1 VSLSSRLAAVMVV
14 LMFLTAMAVGL
25 LIYSHADTQSALLA
39 IVVTVL
45 FAVCLAV
52 IVARSLTKPL
62 VQMTAAVEGF
72 ARDGGLAAP
81 TNASGEIGVLARA
94 FERMRADVREKTD
107 AVVKEIKGRNR
118 LFETS
123 LDLILI
129 TDKRGKFIQVSPSS
143 AAILGYSPDEMID
156 RVGSEFIFPDDLET
170 TRQEMRLARQGRVTR
185 NFETRYVHKD
195 GRVVELAWS
204 GVWSEPEQQ
213 HFFIGR
219 DMTERNRLEE
229 TERQAKEMLG
239 AVIDASPI
247 AIVCIAPDRRVM
259 VWSRAAEQIF
269 GFSAEET
276 VGQPYKL
283 VPAGN
288 EEEFDGL
295 FERALEGET
304 LRDVRVVRQRKDGS
318 LVDLSFDAAAM
329 YDSDGVSG
337 VAYAL
342 TDITERKKI
351 EEQLKYLAHYD
362 QLTGLPNRFTLQN
375 ELKELIDLSMHPDGQ
390 PTSVVLFDLDG
401 VKDINDTIGHSV
413 GDKMLKE
420 VAKRLSTIA
429 GDRARVYR
437 LDGDE
442 FVVTIPHC
450 GDPRTVGQIADTM
463 LTRLAERF
471 EINGHVL
478 YIGASAG
485 IAIAPADGLQVED
498 VIANADLALHDAR
511 SSGGQRYRLFVPVLR
526 AQAQARRELDSELRR
541 AFVNHEFEL
550 YFQPQLR
557 LSDDAVVG
565 AEALL
570 RWRHPIRGVLAPAL
584 FIEALA
590 QSQIVRDAGSWILQ
604 TACEQTARWRAMGL
618 QPVRIGVNLFPAQFH
633 DGALQQDV
641 EAALLKAGLSA
652 ECLELEI
659 TENIALGHDE
669 KMLASLRALRETG
682 VGLAFDDFGTGYAS
696 LSYLTR
702 YPLSRIKIDRSFVQ
716 RITDDRQDAAI
727 VRSIIVMA
735 HNLGLKVIAEGVET
749 AAQAE
754 FLRAEGCE
762 EVQGFLYAK
771 PLPAADFEMFLRA
784 KQLEPKIRARA
795 MDTRAKKMFASK

>member
-1 VSLSSRLAAVMVV
+1 MVALV
-14 LMFLTAMAVGL
+14 FLTATAVAL
-25 LIYSHADTQSALLA
+25 LIYGHIDTQSSLLA
-39 IVVTVL
+39 GFVTVL

-52 IVARSLTKPL
+52 IIARSLTKSL

-72 ARDGGLAAP
+72 ARDEGLTAP

-107 AVVKEIKGRNR
+107 ALTKEIKGRRR

-143 AAILGYSPDEMID
+143 TAILGYSPEEMIG
-156 RVGSEFIFPDDLET
+156 RGGAEFLFPEDLET
-170 TRQEMRLARQGRVTR
+170 TRQEMRMARRGQVTR
-185 NFETRYVHKD
+185 NFETRYVHKE
-195 GRVVELAWS
+195 GRVVELVWS

-213 HFFIGR
+213 HYFIGR
-219 DMTERNRLEE
+219 DMTERKRLEQ

-276 VGQPYKL
+276 IGQPYKL
-283 VPAGN
+283 VPSGKEAEYDN
-288 EEEFDGL
+288 L
-295 FERALEGET
+295 FGRALAGET
-304 LRDVRVVRQRKDGS
+304 LRDVQVVRQRKDGS

-329 YDSDGVSG
+329 YDSDGVRG
-337 VAYAL
+337 IAYAL

-375 ELKELIDLSMHPDGQ
+375 ELKELIDLSTCQDGQ
-390 PTSVVLFDLDG
+390 PTSVALFDLDG

-413 GDKMLKE
+413 GDKTLKE

-442 FVVTIPHC
+442 FVVIVPRC

-471 EINGHVL
+471 EINGHSL

-485 IAIAPADGLQVED
+485 IAIAPTDGLQVED

-557 LSDDAVVG
+557 LSDYAVVG

-570 RWRHPIRGVLAPAL
+570 RWRHPIGGILAPAL
-584 FIEALA
+584 FIDALA
-590 QSQIVRDAGSWILQ
+590 ESPVVRDVGTWILQ

-618 QPVRIGVNLFPAQFH
+618 PPVRIGVNLFPAQFH

-641 EAALLKAGLSA
+641 EAALLKTGLSA

-669 KMLASLRALRETG
+669 KMLDSLRALRETG

-716 RITDDRQDAAI
+716 KITDDRQDAAI

-735 HNLGLKVIAEGVET
+735 HNLGLEVIAEGVET
-749 AAQAE
+749 PAQAAL
-754 FLRAEGCE
+754 LRAEGCE

-771 PLPAADFEMFLRA
+771 PLPVADFEDFLRS
-784 KQLEPKIRARA
+784 KQLDSQIGRLGVEP
-795 MDTRAKKMFASK
+795 RAKRVLAKR

>member
-1 VSLSSRLAAVMVV
+1 MRKWIRHLSLNGSLKAYLSRIDWRRRDVRDAAA
-14 LMFLTAMAVGL
+14 LIAIAV
-25 LIYSHADTQSALLA
+25 IT
-39 IVVTVL
+39 
-45 FAVCLAV
+45 FAVAEETSLFDKMYQFVKQNENWDLDDFLIVSFVLNLAM
-52 IVARSLTKPL
+52 IIF
-62 VQMTAAVEGF
+62 GF
-72 ARDGGLAAP
+72 RRMQDLA
-81 TNASGEIGVLARA
+81 
-94 FERMRADVREKTD
+94 
-107 AVVKEIKGRNR
+107 KEIKSRRR

-129 TDKRGKFIQVSPSS
+129 TDRRGKFIQVSPSS
-143 AAILGYSPDEMID
+143 AAILGYSPEEMIG
-156 RVGSEFIFPDDLET
+156 RVGAQFLFPEDLES
-170 TRQEMRLARQGRVTR
+170 TRQEMRMARRGQVMR
-185 NFETRYVHKD
+185 NFEARYVHKA
-195 GRVVELAWS
+195 GRVVTLAWS

-219 DMTERNRLEE
+219 DITERKRLEE
-229 TERQAKEMLG
+229 TERQAKETLG
-239 AVIDASPI
+239 AVIDASPV
-247 AIVCIAPDRRVM
+247 AIVCLAPDRRVM

-269 GFSAEET
+269 GFSAEEAI
-276 VGQPYKL
+276 GQPYKL
-283 VPAGN
+283 VPAGQEAEVDN
-288 EEEFDGL
+288 L
-295 FERALEGET
+295 FGRALAGET
-304 LRDVRVVRQRKDGS
+304 LRDVRVARQRKDGS
-318 LVDLSFDAAAM
+318 LVDVSFDAAAM
-329 YDSDGVSG
+329 HDSSGVSG
-337 VAYAL
+337 VAYAF

-362 QLTGLPNRFTLQN
+362 QLTGLPNRFTLEN
-375 ELKELIDLSMHPDGQ
+375 ELKKLIDLSMRPDGQ
-390 PTSVVLFDLDG
+390 PTSVALFDLDG

-413 GDKMLKE
+413 GDKMLEE

-442 FVVTIPHC
+442 FVVIVPRC

-463 LTRLAERF
+463 LARLAERF
-471 EINGHVL
+471 EINGHSL

-485 IAIAPADGLQVED
+485 IAIAPTDGLQVDD

-557 LSDDAVVG
+557 LSDYAVVG

-584 FIEALA
+584 FIEVLA
-590 QSQIVRDAGSWILQ
+590 QNPIVRDVGSWILQ
-604 TACEQTARWRAMGL
+604 AACEKAVTWRAMGL
-618 QPVRIGVNLFPAQFH
+618 PPVRIGVNLFPAQFQ

-641 EAALLKAGLSA
+641 EAALLKTGLSP

-669 KMLASLRALRETG
+669 KMLASLRALREIG

-716 RITDDRQDAAI
+716 KITDDRQDAAI

-735 HNLGLKVIAEGVET
+735 HNLGLEVIAEGVET
-749 AAQAE
+749 PTQAAL
-754 FLRAEGCE
+754 LRAEGCE

-771 PLPAADFEMFLRA
+771 PLPVADFEDFLREKHLDPEDLGNLGKA
-784 KQLEPKIRARA
+784 DAWGKLAG
-795 MDTRAKKMFASK
+795 